1 MLSSSSYSLILQLFP
16 VVSDVI
22 KLLWFPRST
31 KSTLASSFQTGS
43 FPAACCLL
51 AAHKHH
57 RTTWKDLQMWVL
69 VYVCGLRS
77 HTYTQTGE
85 VRLLR
90 FHGCSKFLS
99 KSKHG
104 NKKKTCLEILQEES
118 RALKWFTLTAVT
130 IIAERNVEK
139 ENEEKKNHRKKNRES
154 ETRCAQVMRAGAGHK
169 RIKREMKD
177 KHREWM
183 EACSL
188 LAVTTT
194 KKKKGKENEK
204 SCLRNSIQSFLRRRG
219 NFFRTAM
226 ENSKEGIM
234 CLKGQDSTHA
244 HTHAHK

>member
-130 IIAERNVEK
+130 IIAERNIEK

-194 KKKKGKENEK
+194 KKKKKE
-204 SCLRNSIQSFLRRRG
+204 RRMRK
-219 NFFRTAM
+219 AAW
-226 ENSKEGIM
+226 GIPF
-234 CLKGQDSTHA
+234 SHF
-244 HTHAHK
+244 

>member
-1 MLSSSSYSLILQLFP
+1 MNKVMLSSSSYSLILQLFP

-69 VYVCGLRS
+69 VYVCGLWS

-104 NKKKTCLEILQEES
+104 NKKQTCLEILQEES

-130 IIAERNVEK
+130 IIAERNIEK

-154 ETRCAQVMRAGAGHK
+154 ETSCAQVMRAGAGHK

-177 KHREWM
+177 KHRESM

-188 LAVTTT
+188 LAVTTR
-194 KKKKGKENEK
+194 KKRKGEWEKLLEEFHSVISKKAWEFLQDCNGK
-204 SCLRNSIQSFLRRRG
+204 LQRG
-219 NFFRTAM
+219 NYVL
-226 ENSKEGIM
+226 EG
-234 CLKGQDSTHA
+234 SW
-244 HTHAHK
+244 